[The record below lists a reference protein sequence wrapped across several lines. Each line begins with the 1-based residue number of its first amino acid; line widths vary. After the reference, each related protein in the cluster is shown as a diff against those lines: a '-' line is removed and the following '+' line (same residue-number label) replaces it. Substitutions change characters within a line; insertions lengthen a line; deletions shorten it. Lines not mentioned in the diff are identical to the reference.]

1 MTAGSS
7 VITQATVSQHFGS
20 VTVTMIVATCLTN
33 RIAVPTHLCEHRQ
46 QILKLETEVKKKSC
60 NVYVFAY
67 HSVLQFL
74 SLGGI
79 RIKLVLESWPK
90 YDKPLQNS

>member
-1 MTAGSS
+1 VTAGSS

-46 QILKLETEVKKKSC
+46 QILKLETEVKKNRAMYTYLHIILFCS
-60 NVYVFAY
+60 F
-67 HSVLQFL
+67 
-74 SLGGI
+74 
-79 RIKLVLESWPK
+79 
-90 YDKPLQNS
+90 